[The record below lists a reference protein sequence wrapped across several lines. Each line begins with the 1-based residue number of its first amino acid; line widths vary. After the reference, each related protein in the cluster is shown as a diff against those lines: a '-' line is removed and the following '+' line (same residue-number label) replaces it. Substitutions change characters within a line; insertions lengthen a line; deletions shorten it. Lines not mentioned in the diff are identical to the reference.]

1 MKKGAHITSSIKK
14 SNKGEA
20 VSQEREERK
29 EPLKTSRS
37 RGLFSSDHQNGRSA
51 KKSQQRVVCVCVCW
65 LSFSLLD
72 CKHSENRNYLF
83 LPVLP
88 TVFHSAPWMW
98 EMLNKC
104 LLEKESKEGRG
115 GRKKGREGRER
126 ERNQETSQWKIK
138 PCLYQLCNSLQILCW
153 QASPCSGV
161 FTLRLAS
168 QRSSP
173 LTKHTSVSSSWP
185 SDPLSQSHLTPNCGA
200 LELEKLKLWI
210 SREYKISES
219 NSFI

>member
-14 SNKGEA
+14 SNKREA

-138 PCLYQLCNSLQILCW
+138 PCLYSCATPFRSFV
-153 QASPCSGV
+153 G
-161 FTLRLAS
+161 RLLLAPV
-168 QRSSP
+168 SSP
-173 LTKHTSVSSSWP
+173 SAWP
-185 SDPLSQSHLTPNCGA
+185 HREAPLSQNTPVFLLLDLLTPYPS
-200 LELEKLKLWI
+200 LI
-210 SREYKISES
+210 
-219 NSFI
+219 

>member
-1 MKKGAHITSSIKK
+1 MKKRAHITSSIKK

-20 VSQEREERK
+20 VSQGREERK

-37 RGLFSSDHQNGRSA
+37 RGLFSSDQQIGRSA

-88 TVFHSAPWMW
+88 TVLHSAPWMW
-98 EMLNKC
+98 ERLNKC

-115 GRKKGREGRER
+115 AGEEEREGGER
-126 ERNQETSQWKIK
+126 KRKESRNLPVKNKTLSL
-138 PCLYQLCNSLQILCW
+138 PVVQLPSNPLLRLLLA
-153 QASPCSGV
+153 QAS
-161 FTLRLAS
+161 
-168 QRSSP
+168 SP
-173 LTKHTSVSSSWP
+173 SAWP
-185 SDPLSQSHLTPNCGA
+185 HREAHLSQNTPVFLLLDLLTPYPS
-200 LELEKLKLWI
+200 LI
-210 SREYKISES
+210 
-219 NSFI
+219 

>member
-1 MKKGAHITSSIKK
+1 MKKRAHITSSIKK

-20 VSQEREERK
+20 VSQGREERK

-37 RGLFSSDHQNGRSA
+37 RGLFSSDQQIGRSA

-88 TVFHSAPWMW
+88 TVLHSAPWMW
-98 EMLNKC
+98 ERLNKC

-115 GRKKGREGRER
+115 AGEEEREGGER
-126 ERNQETSQWKIK
+126 KRKESRNLPVKNKTLSL
-138 PCLYQLCNSLQILCW
+138 PVVQLPSNPL
-153 QASPCSGV
+153 
-161 FTLRLAS
+161 LRLLLA
-168 QRSSP
+168 RASSP
-173 LTKHTSVSSSWP
+173 SAWP
-185 SDPLSQSHLTPNCGA
+185 HREAHLSQNTPVFLLLDLLTPYPS
-200 LELEKLKLWI
+200 LI
-210 SREYKISES
+210 
-219 NSFI
+219 